1 MKDASLANTRNFS
14 IIAHI
19 DHGKSTLADRIIE
32 FCGGLSNREMQNQVL
47 DSLEIERERGITVKA
62 QSVSLKFRKD
72 EAEFNLNLIDTPGH
86 VDFAYEVSRS
96 LAACD
101 GAILLIDASQGVEA
115 QTLSTCYNAI
125 EQGLTILPVLNK
137 IDLPQADPERVKK
150 EIEEIIGID
159 ASNAPCISAKNG
171 EGIEE
176 LLNIIVEE
184 IPSPQGNIDSPLEAL
199 IIDSWF
205 DQYLGVVSLVKVMN
219 GKLMQGEKI
228 KLNSTGNTHLAERLG
243 FFTPKRQET
252 VELSAGDVGF
262 ICAGVR
268 DIRGAPVGDTLT
280 HQNHTASLPGFKPV
294 KPQVFA
300 ALYPLDSSEFEL
312 FRESLERLSL
322 NDAALSY
329 QPEQSSALGS
339 GFRCGFLGT
348 LHMEIVIE
356 RLQGEHGIELL
367 ATAPTVAYQILDSSN
382 NLLEIENPSKYPEP
396 NHINEVKEP
405 IAKAT
410 ILVPENFIGNV
421 ISLCEE
427 KRGAQ
432 KSLRYVGGQIELI
445 YEMPMNE
452 IVLDFFD
459 RLKSC
464 SKGYASLDY
473 DFVRFDL
480 SDMVKV
486 DILLNG
492 EKVDALNFMV
502 HRSKADQKGR
512 ELAKSLR
519 EVIPRQMYDIAIQA
533 AIGGKILAR
542 ETVKAFRKDVTA
554 KLYGGDVTRKMKLL
568 EKQKKGKKKMRQ
580 IGKVEVPQEAFLSIL
595 KAVSYTHLTLPT
607 NREV

>member
-1 MKDASLANTRNFS
+1 MVETNKIRNFC

-62 QSVSLKFRKD
+62 QSVSLRFRKD
-72 EAEFNLNLIDTPGH
+72 ELEFNLNLIDTPGH

-137 IDLPQADPERVKK
+137 IDLPQADPDRVKK

-184 IPSPQGNIDSPLEAL
+184 IPSPEGKIDSPLEAL

-252 VELSAGDVGF
+252 LELSAGDVGF

-280 HQNHTASLPGFKPV
+280 HQNHNASLPGFKPV

-382 NLLEIENPSKYPEP
+382 KLLEIENPSKYPEP

-427 KRGAQ
+427 KRGVQ

-595 KAVSYTHLTLPT
+595 KVSK
-607 NREV
+607 

>member
-219 GKLMQGEKI
+219 GKLLQGEKI

-252 VELSAGDVGF
+252 FELSAGDVGF

-519 EVIPRQMYDIAIQA
+519 EVIPRQMYDIAIQE

-595 KAVSYTHLTLPT
+595 KVSK
-607 NREV
+607 

>member
-219 GKLMQGEKI
+219 GKLTQGEKI

-382 NLLEIENPSKYPEP
+382 KLLEIENPSKYPEP

-595 KAVSYTHLTLPT
+595 KVSK
-607 NREV
+607 

>member
-280 HQNHTASLPGFKPV
+280 HQNHTASLPGFKPI

-595 KAVSYTHLTLPT
+595 KVSK
-607 NREV
+607 

>member
-1 MKDASLANTRNFS
+1 
-14 IIAHI
+14 
-19 DHGKSTLADRIIE
+19 
-32 FCGGLSNREMQNQVL
+32 MQNQVL

-62 QSVSLKFRKD
+62 QSVSLRFRKD
-72 EAEFNLNLIDTPGH
+72 ELEFNLNLIDTPGH

-137 IDLPQADPERVKK
+137 IDLPQADPDRVKK

-176 LLNIIVEE
+176 LLNIIVEK
-184 IPSPQGNIDSPLEAL
+184 IPSPEGKIDSPLEAL

-219 GKLMQGEKI
+219 GKLIQGEKI

-252 VELSAGDVGF
+252 LELSAGDVGF

-280 HQNHTASLPGFKPV
+280 HQNHNASLPGFKPV

-382 NLLEIENPSKYPEP
+382 KLLEIENPSKYPEP

-473 DFVRFDL
+473 DFVRFDP

-595 KAVSYTHLTLPT
+595 KVSK
-607 NREV
+607 

>member
-72 EAEFNLNLIDTPGH
+72 ELEFNLNLIDTPGH

-382 NLLEIENPSKYPEP
+382 KLLEIENPSKYPEP

-595 KAVSYTHLTLPT
+595 KVSK
-607 NREV
+607 

>member
-1 MKDASLANTRNFS
+1 MKDASLPNTRNFS

-184 IPSPQGNIDSPLEAL
+184 IPPPQGNIDSPLEAL

-252 VELSAGDVGF
+252 VELSAGNVGF

-367 ATAPTVAYQILDSSN
+367 ATAPTVAYQILDSLN
-382 NLLEIENPSKYPEP
+382 KLLEIENPSKYPEP

-427 KRGAQ
+427 KRGTQ

-473 DFVRFDL
+473 DFLRFDV

-595 KAVSYTHLTLPT
+595 KVSK
-607 NREV
+607 

>member
-382 NLLEIENPSKYPEP
+382 KLLEIENPSKYPDP

-595 KAVSYTHLTLPT
+595 KVSK
-607 NREV
+607 

>member
-171 EGIEE
+171 EGIKE

-252 VELSAGDVGF
+252 VELSAGNVGF

-382 NLLEIENPSKYPEP
+382 KLLEIENPSKYPEP

-427 KRGAQ
+427 KRGTQ

-473 DFVRFDL
+473 DFLRFDL

-502 HRSKADQKGR
+502 HRSKANQKGR

-595 KAVSYTHLTLPT
+595 KVSK
-607 NREV
+607 

>member
-72 EAEFNLNLIDTPGH
+72 ELEFNLNLIDTPGH

-137 IDLPQADPERVKK
+137 IDLPQADPDRVKK

-184 IPSPQGNIDSPLEAL
+184 IPSPEGKIDSPLEAL

-252 VELSAGDVGF
+252 LELSAGDVGF

-280 HQNHTASLPGFKPV
+280 HQNHNASLPGFKPV

-382 NLLEIENPSKYPEP
+382 KLLEIENPSKYPEP

-427 KRGAQ
+427 KRGVQ

-595 KAVSYTHLTLPT
+595 KVSK
-607 NREV
+607 

>member
-243 FFTPKRQET
+243 FFTPKRQEI

-382 NLLEIENPSKYPEP
+382 KLLEIENPSKYPEP

-595 KAVSYTHLTLPT
+595 KVSK
-607 NREV
+607 

>member
-72 EAEFNLNLIDTPGH
+72 ELEFNLNLIDTPGH

-137 IDLPQADPERVKK
+137 IDLPQADPDRVKK

-184 IPSPQGNIDSPLEAL
+184 IPSPEGKIDSPLEAL

-252 VELSAGDVGF
+252 LELSAGDVGF

-280 HQNHTASLPGFKPV
+280 HQNHNASLPGFKPV

-329 QPEQSSALGS
+329 QPAQSSALGS

-382 NLLEIENPSKYPEP
+382 KLLEIENPSKYPEP

-595 KAVSYTHLTLPT
+595 KVSK
-607 NREV
+607 

>member
-382 NLLEIENPSKYPEP
+382 KLLEIENPSKYPEP

-580 IGKVEVPQEAFLSIL
+580 IGKVEVPQEAFLSVL
-595 KAVSYTHLTLPT
+595 RVTK
-607 NREV
+607 

>member
-184 IPSPQGNIDSPLEAL
+184 IPSPQGNIDSQLEAL

-252 VELSAGDVGF
+252 VELSAGNVGF

-382 NLLEIENPSKYPEP
+382 KLLEIENPSKYPEP

-427 KRGAQ
+427 KRGTQ

-473 DFVRFDL
+473 DFLRFDL

-595 KAVSYTHLTLPT
+595 KVSK
-607 NREV
+607 

>member
-176 LLNIIVEE
+176 LLYIIVEE
-184 IPSPQGNIDSPLEAL
+184 IPSPEGNIDSPLEAL

-228 KLNSTGNTHLAERLG
+228 KLNSTANTHLAERLG

-322 NDAALSY
+322 NDSALSY

-595 KAVSYTHLTLPT
+595 KVSK
-607 NREV
+607 

>member
-176 LLNIIVEE
+176 LLNISVEE
-184 IPSPQGNIDSPLEAL
+184 IPSPQGHIDSPLEAL

-252 VELSAGDVGF
+252 VELSAGTVGF
-262 ICAGVR
+262 RCAGVR

-382 NLLEIENPSKYPEP
+382 KLLEIENPSKYPEP

-410 ILVPENFIGNV
+410 IFVPENFIGNV

-427 KRGAQ
+427 KRGTQ

-473 DFVRFDL
+473 DFLRFDL

-519 EVIPRQMYDIAIQA
+519 DVLPRPLYDIAMQA
-533 AIGGKILAR
+533 ALGGKILAR

-595 KAVSYTHLTLPT
+595 KVSK
-607 NREV
+607 